1 MRASASPAA
10 MHANALSRVMLLRQT
25 LLQHGD
31 ADAVQDLLQHANT
44 LMQML
49 LKHEVSIDLGSTGRE
64 NTLLAKVAQLVQ
76 LGAGIGDEGLRA
88 RVAAH
93 LQAILSACLSSCMCN
108 ASAKPTGS
116 DTMSTHDKLQSV
128 RASLLRTFQT

>member
-1 MRASASPAA
+1 

-31 ADAVQDLLQHANT
+31 AEAVQDLLQHANT

-49 LKHEVSIDLGSTGRE
+49 LKHEVAIDLGSTGRE

-76 LGAGIGDEGLRA
+76 LGAGIGDEELRA
-88 RVAAH
+88 RVAAFGKAGT
-93 LQAILSACLSSCMCN
+93 L
-108 ASAKPTGS
+108 PTPSEDEDEDDLDDDLDAEDEDEPEDAEDEDG
-116 DTMSTHDKLQSV
+116 D
-128 RASLLRTFQT
+128 A